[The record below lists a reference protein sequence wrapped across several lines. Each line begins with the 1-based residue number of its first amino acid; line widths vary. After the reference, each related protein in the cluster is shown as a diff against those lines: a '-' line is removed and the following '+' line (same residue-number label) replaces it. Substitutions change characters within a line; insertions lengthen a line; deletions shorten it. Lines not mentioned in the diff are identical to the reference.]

1 MNSSFVN
8 RINDFITSL
17 LNIEIDLK
25 KYVNSIKSKRRHIN
39 EKQIS
44 FIAKSL
50 GEIYKDGIAIKKALY
65 LVEEIVSVKGYKESL
80 KNIGEKISMGKS
92 LSESFGEFSLLYPRL
107 FVGFVFIGENTGK
120 LYEILI
126 LLGDYYEKISF
137 LKRKV
142 KSACVY
148 PSVILILI
156 TIMIAVIINSVV
168 PNFYGIYSSMG
179 ITPSNSCKMIYEFR
193 KNLKDNY
200 IADIINIVCWI
211 AILFLSI
218 KCIIP
223 KDKIKYMLKF
233 KIIRDFLEY
242 RMILIFSIITSSGV
256 SILYGIDYCIGS
268 MPIKYLDEK
277 IIEIKQSIVE
287 GNTLSEAFD
296 KSGVFSNYSLAVIK
310 VHEETGS
317 LEKGFKDL
325 SSRMEKEMYGKIK
338 RYLKALEP
346 AMTVASGAIVVIFLL
361 AFVLPLLKQLQ
372 CGIRR

>member
-17 LNIEIDLK
+17 LNVEFDFK
-25 KYVNSIKSKRRHIN
+25 KYINVIKSKGRRVN

-50 GEIYKDGIAIKKALY
+50 GEIYKDGIPIKKALY
-65 LVEEIVSVKGYKESL
+65 LVEEIVSDNGYKESL
-80 KNIGEKISMGKS
+80 KNIGKKISKGKS
-92 LSESFGEFSLLYPRL
+92 LSESFAEFSLLYPRL
-107 FVGFVFIGENTGK
+107 FIGFVFIGENTGK
-120 LYEILI
+120 LYEILM
-126 LLGDYYEKISF
+126 LLGDYYEKVSF

-200 IADIINIVCWI
+200 IVYIICIACWT
-211 AILFLSI
+211 AILSLSI

-223 KDKIKYMLKF
+223 NDKIKYMLKF

-242 RMILIFSIITSSGV
+242 RIILIFSIITSSGV
-256 SILYGIDYCIGS
+256 SILYGIDYCIGT
-268 MPIKYLDEK
+268 MPVKYLNDK
-277 IIEIKQSIVE
+277 IIEIKQSIME
-287 GNTLSEAFD
+287 GNTLSEAFNE
-296 KSGVFSNYSLAVIK
+296 SGVFSNYSLAVIK

-325 SSRMEKEMYGKIK
+325 STRMEKEMYGKIK

-346 AMTVASGAIVVIFLL
+346 AMIGAAGTIIAIFLVV
-361 AFVLPLLKQLQ
+361 FVLPLLKQLQ